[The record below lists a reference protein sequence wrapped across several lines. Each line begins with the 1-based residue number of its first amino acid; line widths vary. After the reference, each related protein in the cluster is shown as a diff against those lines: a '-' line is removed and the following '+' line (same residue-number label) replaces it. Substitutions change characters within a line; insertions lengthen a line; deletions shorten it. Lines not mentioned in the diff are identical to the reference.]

1 MWNQRPGW
9 WRSPS
14 YYPMDVH
21 RKKKLCELGSLKKVY
36 DSWHY
41 IYIYVF
47 IYLFIYL
54 FIYIF
59 IYLFIYIYTYCI
71 QLILISTR
79 SNRNKSPWTNSME
92 KSRTIHH
99 LFYKSD
105 HIDQCPYGPYPV
117 EKSGNHPPEVTVN
130 VKWPCFSGNG
140 QREHR
145 KRDGAP
151 QLNVCCLKRNM

>member
-21 RKKKLCELGSLKKVY
+21 RKKKSVWIRFIEKSL
-36 DSWHY
+36 WFLAL
-41 IYIYVF
+41 YIYVF
-47 IYLFIYL
+47 IYLFIY
-54 FIYIF
+54 I
-59 IYLFIYIYTYCI
+59 FIYIYTYCI